1 MSFGFIALA
10 CTWQGYSSSRAREN
24 KLDRYLYALVAQQV
38 TSVSVLR
45 SSAEQ
50 EQRFCVFLYFIDP
63 VRTKACCVAWLDTI
77 LHLLKAL
84 RLDYLVQKVRPI
96 LTKLMSA
103 GTGPQRG
110 LFNVPVDPLKL
121 GIPDY
126 FKRVPHPMD
135 LVSGRPQAAG
145 VRHNFVRF
153 VFISILL
160 ILDVQSRKSE
170 NDRRKPDASLFCRF
184 G

>member
-1 MSFGFIALA
+1 MTRHHF
-10 CTWQGYSSSRAREN
+10 
-24 KLDRYLYALVAQQV
+24 YLLQ
-38 TSVSVLR
+38 
-45 SSAEQ
+45 
-50 EQRFCVFLYFIDP
+50 
-63 VRTKACCVAWLDTI
+63 
-77 LHLLKAL
+77 AL

-96 LTKLMSA
+96 LTKLMSS

-145 VRHNFVRF
+145 VR
-153 VFISILL
+153 L
-160 ILDVQSRKSE
+160 ILVSVCFRVVKSVFGFACLE
-170 NDRRKPDASLFCRF
+170 CTIEEERGRQTDTGRLLCRF